1 MTERS
6 PSFDNP
12 LSRLTGG
19 GPGSSGVPGTGI
31 GGGGTRGGPGS
42 GNIGTVYKGGDGITL
57 PVLLHQVDPEYSE
70 EARKTKYSGSVL
82 LRIDVD
88 ATGQARNIR
97 VVRSVGLGLDE
108 KAAEAVARWIFRPGT
123 KDGKPVAVE
132 ALVEVSFRLL

>member
-1 MTERS
+1 MHQTPAPQLLTRTRVTPKPFAPPTLLPVPQPKLAMNVQLESPPEALMTERS

-57 PVLLHQVDPEYSE
+57 PVLLHQVD
-70 EARKTKYSGSVL
+70 
-82 LRIDVD
+82 
-88 ATGQARNIR
+88 
-97 VVRSVGLGLDE
+97 
-108 KAAEAVARWIFRPGT
+108 
-123 KDGKPVAVE
+123 
-132 ALVEVSFRLL
+132 